1 MAVIGWLTK
10 NLGLIIG
17 IVEIVLKAIAEI
29 LAQLVKVAAGV
40 TNVWAGAN
48 RAKDGLVNAAAKLE
62 GISVWIGNIFTAI
75 KGWLYKFGGSV

>member
-1 MAVIGWLTK
+1 MVVIGWLTK

-40 TNVWAGAN
+40 ANVWAGAN
-48 RAKDGLVNAAAKLE
+48 RSKDVLVNAAAKLE

-75 KGWLYKFGGSV
+75 KTWLYKFGGSV